1 MAQAARFSC
10 LQDWLDWQETLHP
23 ESIELGL
30 ARVGTVA
37 DRLACRQ
44 PAPLVI
50 SVAGTNGKGS
60 SVALLEAIL
69 LRAGYRVGA
78 YTSPH
83 LFNYNERVRLMGE
96 AVEDGLLC
104 DAFARVDARR
114 GDISLTYFEFG
125 TLAALDIFSQ
135 QTLDIAILEVGL
147 GGRLDAVNIVDAD
160 VALITTIGIDH
171 TAWLGEDREAIAR
184 EKAGIMRAGRPVVC
198 SDSHCPD
205 AIEQEAQLVGAPLY
219 RLGREFRLSHSGRHW
234 HWQGAQSSFRDLP
247 VPALHGGHQ
256 LANAAGVMQVLE
268 LLDNSLPVDQK
279 TRAAGLK
286 WMSLP
291 GRIQRISGSVEQ
303 VLDVSHNAQ
312 AAEALADAL
321 RLTPVAGRTH
331 AVVGMMRD
339 KEVAHFLTPLLD
351 LVDVWYA
358 TGLSVDRAFAGD
370 KLAGLVRDHV
380 SGQSVHVCKM
390 PSDALDYLRPA
401 VKAGDRVLVCGSFH
415 TVAEWSALNPMLN

>member
-1 MAQAARFSC
+1 
-10 LQDWLDWQETLHP
+10 
-23 ESIELGL
+23 
-30 ARVGTVA
+30 
-37 DRLACRQ
+37 
-44 PAPLVI
+44 
-50 SVAGTNGKGS
+50 
-60 SVALLEAIL
+60 
-69 LRAGYRVGA
+69 
-78 YTSPH
+78 
-83 LFNYNERVRLMGE
+83 
-96 AVEDGLLC
+96 
-104 DAFARVDARR
+104 
-114 GDISLTYFEFG
+114 
-125 TLAALDIFSQ
+125 
-135 QTLDIAILEVGL
+135 
-147 GGRLDAVNIVDAD
+147 
-160 VALITTIGIDH
+160 
-171 TAWLGEDREAIAR
+171 
-184 EKAGIMRAGRPVVC
+184 
-198 SDSHCPD
+198 
-205 AIEQEAQLVGAPLY
+205 
-219 RLGREFRLSHSGRHW
+219 
-234 HWQGAQSSFRDLP
+234 
-247 VPALHGGHQ
+247 
-256 LANAAGVMQVLE
+256 
-268 LLDNSLPVDQK
+268 LDNSLPVDQK

-370 KLAGLVRDHV
+370 KLAGLIRDHV

>member
-1 MAQAARFSC
+1 MAQTARFSS
-10 LQDWLDWQETLHP
+10 LQAWLGWQETLHP

-37 DRLACRQ
+37 DRLACCQ
-44 PAPLVI
+44 PAPHVI

-69 LRAGYRVGA
+69 IRAGYRVGA

-83 LFNYNERVRLMGE
+83 LFRYNERVHLMGE
-96 AVEDGLLC
+96 EVGDSLLC
-104 DAFARVDARR
+104 DAFARIDVQR

-125 TLAALDIFSQ
+125 TLAALDIFSRQ
-135 QTLDIAILEVGL
+135 SLDVVILEVGL

-160 VALITTIGIDH
+160 VALITAIGIDH
-171 TAWLGEDREAIAR
+171 TTWLGNDREAIAR
-184 EKAGIMRAGRPVVC
+184 EKAGIIRAGRPVVC
-198 SDSHCPD
+198 SDSRCPD
-205 AIEQEAQLVGAPLY
+205 ALEREAQRVGASLY
-219 RLGREFRLSHSGRHW
+219 RLGSEFRLSRSGCRW
-234 HWQGAQSSFRDLP
+234 HWQGAGSSFRDLP
-247 VPALHGGHQ
+247 LPALPGGHQ

-268 LLDNSLPVDQK
+268 LLQDSLPVDQK
-279 TRAAGLK
+279 ARAAGLK

-321 RLTPVAGRTH
+321 RQSPVAGRSH
-331 AVVGMMRD
+331 AVLGMMQD
-339 KEVAHFLTPLLD
+339 KDVAHFLEPLLD

-358 TGLSVDRAFAGD
+358 TGLRVNRAFSGNQ
-370 KLAGLVRDHV
+370 LAGLICDRV
-380 SGQSVHVCKM
+380 SGQSVHACKTL
-390 PSDALDYLRPA
+390 SDALDCLRPA
-401 VKAGDRVLVCGSFH
+401 ARAGDRVLVCGSFH